1 MQRIKIVSKLLLLL
15 LVIYLLLRIVFGM
28 AYFGWNFSF
37 SGILK
42 IIYWGARMDIAA
54 IVYINIPFLIYYF
67 LLAPFLPLLWEQ
79 RLAILFFSLINLPFI
94 ALNFI
99 DLVYFRYTLR
109 RSTIDIF
116 YVFDDSIH
124 SFGALFRQYWYM
136 LLIFIIVAVLFVYA
150 VRRVIRSQEPAT
162 GKRYIHWLAPVV
174 FTALLLLIARGWEHR
189 PIVPSTPILY
199 TEPVAQPLVNNSTLN
214 LLYSCLRASS
224 ALERKHYFTDQQL
237 DSLYTIRRQ
246 YQPDPNSVGEKR
258 NVVIFVLESVAADFI
273 TGKTGKAKTPF
284 FDSLLNHSIVCENAF
299 ANGHESVKGL
309 TAILGSI
316 PPFTD
321 EPIFLSNY
329 NSVPFNGLG
338 AILKKEGY
346 NTSFFHG
353 AEYDHFNFAK
363 LCRMAGIDEYYS
375 KDTYGH
381 SEHDD
386 GSWGIYDEYFFSYFA
401 DVMAKREQPFL
412 SVLFNTSSHPP
423 FTLPSARRDQFS
435 IPGQSVQ
442 LNSITYV
449 DDCFRQLF
457 DKIRSQPWF
466 SNTLFVFC
474 ADHTLLENI
483 DSKSYQYEAYHI
495 PLFMY
500 DPQYPAGSVVT
511 RTVQQL
517 DIVPTILHKLGYAK
531 PFMSFGNDFLSGE
544 TEGFSIA
551 RKNDGYQ
558 LIDSTTITCFD
569 DQSGKTLYHYN
580 YRTDSTLSK
589 NIPDDTAAGVK
600 TSFIKAIIQRF
611 NNSLIDQK
619 LMY

>member
-1 MQRIKIVSKLLLLL
+1 MQQIKIVSKLLLLL
-15 LVIYLLLRIVFGM
+15 LVIYLLLRIAFGV
-28 AYFGWNFSF
+28 AYFRWDFSF
-37 SGILK
+37 TGSLK

-67 LLAPFLPLLWEQ
+67 LLAPFLPLVWQQ
-79 RLAILFFSLINLPFI
+79 RLTILFFTLINLPFI

-99 DLVYFRYTLR
+99 DLVYFKYTLR

-136 LLIFIIVAVLFVYA
+136 LLLFIIVAVLFVYA
-150 VRRVIRSQEPAT
+150 VRRVVRSQEPAT
-162 GKRYIHWLAPVV
+162 GKRYIRWLAPVV

-199 TEPVAQPLVNNSTLN
+199 TDPVAQPLVNNSTFN
-214 LLYSCLRASS
+214 LLYSYFRATSQ
-224 ALERKHYFTDQQL
+224 LERKHYFTDQQL

-246 YQPDPNSVGEKR
+246 YQPAPGSSGEKR

-273 TGKTGKAKTPF
+273 TGRTGKAQTPF
-284 FDSLLNHSIVCENAF
+284 FDSLLNHSTVCGHAF

-329 NSVPFNGLG
+329 SSVPFNGLG
-338 AILKKEGY
+338 TILKKEGY

-363 LCRMAGIDEYYS
+363 LCRMVGIDEYYS

-401 DVMAKREQPFL
+401 EVMATKQQPFL

-423 FTLPSARRDQFS
+423 FTIPSARKSQFT
-435 IPGQSVQ
+435 IPGQSVH

-457 DKIRSQPWF
+457 DRIRSQPWF
-466 SNTLFVFC
+466 ANTLFVFC
-474 ADHTLLENI
+474 ADHTVLDYI
-483 DSKSYQYEAYHI
+483 DNKSYQYEAYHI
-495 PLFMY
+495 PLFIY
-500 DPQYPAGSVVT
+500 DPQHPARTDIT

-531 PFMSFGNDFLSGE
+531 PFMSFGNDFLSGDAG
-544 TEGFSIA
+544 GFSIA

-558 LIDSTTITCFD
+558 LIDSSTITCLD

-580 YRTDSTLSK
+580 YKADSTLSN
-589 NIPDDTAAGVK
+589 NIPDAADVK
-600 TSFIKAIIQRF
+600 AKADLIKAILQRF

-619 LMY
+619 LVY